1 MEVAFWLEV
10 DQEWGVALDAKP
22 VQAAQAVKLMF
33 LNVDYKP
40 NVYKTG
46 AIVPIA
52 ILFSARPYIFS
63 RYI

>member
-1 MEVAFWLEV
+1 MN
-10 DQEWGVALDAKP
+10 AKT

-33 LNVDYKP
+33 LNVAYKP
-40 NVYKTG
+40 TVCKTW

-52 ILFSARPYIFS
+52 ILFVARPYIFS